1 LDVRHIECRK
11 PLPGG
16 AALHYLYEPCRIRPL
31 EPAFQ
36 RCEIRPQLA
45 DLDLLELTAHTIKGP
60 LVFSARGKKGNREI
74 NLTVPDNCAGELV
87 VRREEALKLEPA
99 VGVTTP
105 GHRRYQLPSG
115 RSTTVQLEYT

>member
-1 LDVRHIECRK
+1 MFVTSHAGSHCPVA
-11 PLPGG
+11 PLYITYMSLAG
-16 AALHYLYEPCRIRPL
+16 IQPL
-31 EPAFQ
+31 EPGFQ
-36 RCEIRPQLA
+36 RREIRPQLA
-45 DLDLLELTAHTIKGP
+45 HLDLLERTAHTIRGP

-87 VRREEALKLEPA
+87 VRREEALRLEPA

-115 RSTTVQLEYT
+115 KSTTVQLKFT